1 MMNIQPETLVG
12 RTSWSAVA
20 WKAVNLVG
28 DGTADREVRPTGGA
42 AARLFV
48 LVALIWM
55 SSPAFAAEITSNGSG
70 GGDWSN
76 PGTWLGKTAPGPD
89 DDAVI
94 QKGDVVD
101 FDRDDS
107 GKITCQKLFIDPR
120 GAFRLKPG
128 FGKSTCCLANGVEA
142 RGLIQID
149 ATKSASDTLE
159 LRLVGGDSTKR
170 MIKLLKGASLI
181 VRGRA
186 ELPEG
191 KHNALLTS
199 PQLADRKAEIEGNV
213 QALKGG
219 VTVDLQRADLVST
232 VVRADDIDNT
242 GARGNERLVVTE
254 CRFAGRGRL
263 WLGTCD
269 TPTIR
274 KNTFTCPGPKY
285 AEGIAAI
292 LISQC
297 PLAEVRG
304 NSMQGFHYGVQAV
317 HPDGCTIVG
326 NTAEKCGTGFHL
338 GHGRNNSLYQ
348 NTARDCDRGYDFY
361 YSQMASLEDSTAEA
375 CKVAVRQLTST
386 IQIASLDVTKVPKD
400 GIGVLYDADPN
411 HSDGSVMLINC
422 KIAASQVKF
431 TRPPKLMPGAPPP
444 VLAMYC
450 VVVGVKETPPG
461 TAIDVRTVNPMPA
474 LAPGAMDP
482 NVRNVPAPID
492 KGLTPVPRPAGAP
505 RDALPIIVKAWSIDA
520 AGKTV
525 PAPEYEIRV
534 QTPDARVVKS
544 VRVTPQES
552 WFRAKADDPTP
563 TVEVSLK

>member
-1 MMNIQPETLVG
+1 MNLLIHRFAIVTLL
-12 RTSWSAVA
+12 T
-20 WKAVNLVG
+20 LH
-28 DGTADREVRPTGGA
+28 TT
-42 AARLFV
+42 
-48 LVALIWM
+48 
-55 SSPAFAAEITSNGSG
+55 AFAAEITSNGSG

-76 PGTWLGKTAPGPD
+76 PGTWLGKTPPGPD

-101 FDRDDS
+101 FERDDS

-128 FGKSTCCLANGVEA
+128 IGKSTCCLANGVEA

-159 LRLVGGDSTKR
+159 LRLVGTDNTKR
-170 MIKLLKGASLI
+170 MIKLLKGASLL

-199 PQLADRKAEIEGNV
+199 PQLADQKTEIEGNV

-219 VTVDLQRADLVST
+219 VMLDLQRADVLST
-232 VVRADDIDNT
+232 VIRADDIDNT
-242 GARGNERLVVTE
+242 GARGNERLNVAE
-254 CRFAGRGRL
+254 CRFTGRARL
-263 WLGTCD
+263 WLNQCD
-269 TPTIR
+269 TPAIK
-274 KNTFTCPGPKY
+274 KNTFAHPGPKY
-285 AEGIAAI
+285 AENTGAI
-292 LISQC
+292 LVSQC
-297 PLAEVRG
+297 PLAEIRG
-304 NSMQGFHYGVQAV
+304 NTVQGFHYGVQAA
-317 HPDGCTIVG
+317 HPDGCTVVA
-326 NTAEKCGTGFHL
+326 NTIEKCGTGFHL
-338 GHGRNNSLYQ
+338 GFGRNNSLYQ
-348 NTARDCDRGYDFY
+348 NTARDCERGFDFFHT
-361 YSQMASLEDSTAEA
+361 QMASLEDNTAEA
-375 CKVAVRQLTST
+375 CKVAIRQVCSSV
-386 IQIASLDVTKVPKD
+386 QVASLDVTKMPKD
-400 GIGVLYDADPN
+400 GIGVLYDA
-411 HSDGSVMLINC
+411 HETRCDGSVMLINC
-422 KIAASQVKF
+422 KIGANQVKF
-431 TRPPKLMPGAPPP
+431 AQPPKLMPGTPPP

-450 VVVGVKETPPG
+450 VVVGVKDTPPG
-461 TAIDVRTVNPMPA
+461 TAIDVRTVNPMMA

-492 KGLTPVPRPAGAP
+492 KGLTPVPRPAGTP

-520 AGKTV
+520 TGKST

-544 VRVTPQES
+544 LRVTPQER